1 MRSTALS
8 LLFAAAVLG
17 LLTRRLISTVVV
29 LIPVG
34 LSSLWVI
41 GSMALLG
48 MSWNVLTVMVTA
60 LTIGI
65 GIDYA
70 IHIRRRFEDE
80 SNHTSNQGWRP
91 VEATLET
98 TGVAILMSA
107 LTTILG
113 FAVLMLSP
121 MPLIADFGL
130 ITAVTVMFALI
141 LCTILLPLLLMVVN
155 LTVSRTHQTE
165 RASTMSVIS
174 TA

>member
-1 MRSTALS
+1 M
-8 LLFAAAVLG
+8 LG

-70 IHIRRRFEDE
+70 IHIWRRFEDE

-141 LCTILLPLLLMVVN
+141 LCTILLPLLLMVVESDR
-155 LTVSRTHQTE
+155 LPD
-165 RASTMSVIS
+165 ASD
-174 TA
+174 